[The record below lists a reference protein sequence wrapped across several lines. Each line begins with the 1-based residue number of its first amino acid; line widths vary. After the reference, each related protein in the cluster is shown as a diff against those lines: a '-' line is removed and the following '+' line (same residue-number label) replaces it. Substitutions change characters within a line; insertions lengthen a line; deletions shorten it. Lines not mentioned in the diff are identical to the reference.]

1 MKQQMKILG
10 SREISDPD
18 GKASSQDQ
26 VLGNLRE
33 AECQAQ
39 EARRTRGE
47 GRNFP
52 KTIELSNRF
61 VHEGWSSRMGGVLFI
76 VLIV

>member
-1 MKQQMKILG
+1 MKILA
-10 SREISDPD
+10 SREISGPD

-26 VLGNLRE
+26 VQGNLRE

-39 EARRTRGE
+39 EANRTWGE
-47 GRNFP
+47 GRSFS

-61 VHEGWSSRMGGVLFI
+61 AHEGWSLRMGGVLFI